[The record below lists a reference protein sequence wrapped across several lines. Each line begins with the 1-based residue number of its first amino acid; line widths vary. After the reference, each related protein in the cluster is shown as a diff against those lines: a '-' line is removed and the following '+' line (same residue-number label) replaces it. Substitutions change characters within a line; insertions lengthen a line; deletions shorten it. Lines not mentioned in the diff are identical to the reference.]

1 MFDVR
6 FAHRVQRRPVLELY
20 PSFRPDISLNPAAFD
35 LMPLSRPKTRTASP
49 KPAASSAPTP
59 ALRPIKKLMAANR
72 SEIAVR
78 IFRAATELHLRTVAI
93 FAQED
98 RLCIHR
104 YKADEAYQVGAGKG
118 PVAAYLDIESIV
130 GVAKEKNVD
139 AIHPGYGFLSENAE
153 FARACERAGIVFVGP
168 RPELLDMMGDKTA
181 ARAVAQ
187 RIGVPVLP
195 GTKDPISDREEA
207 IRTAKSIGFPL
218 IIKAAFGGG
227 GRGMRVVHKA
237 ADLVNL
243 LDEAQAE
250 AGRAFGN
257 PAVFLEKYIPR
268 AKHIE
273 VQILGDKH
281 GNVIHLH
288 ERDCSVQRRHQKVV
302 EVAPSFGLPENVVR
316 ELCDAAARLAREIR
330 YDNAGTVEFLYDLDH
345 HQWFFIEMNPRI
357 QVEHTV
363 TEVITGLDL
372 VRAQILIAQGHA
384 LHSPEVGMP
393 FQTEVPR
400 NGYAI
405 QCRITTED
413 PENKFIPD
421 YGRILAYR
429 SPGGFGVRLDGG
441 MGYAGAV
448 ITPFYDSMLVKSIT
462 SGQTYEI
469 AMNRAR
475 RVLSEFRIRGVK
487 TNIPFLENVI
497 AHAQFRTGQATTTL
511 IDTTPELFAFK
522 ARRDRATKLL
532 NFLGNVIVNGNPH
545 AKGFRPEKP
554 FAAAPVPSASPS
566 GGAARVQFGVQ
577 SLEFG
582 VSKPKTQNTKLKP
595 ASLTPNSKPQTPNSA
610 GVARGTRQLL
620 LELGPQKFAEWTVK
634 QKRLLVTDTT
644 WRDAHQS
651 LMATRVRSYD
661 MLACADALAHRVPNL
676 FSLEMW
682 GGATFDTAMR
692 FLSEDPWERL
702 RQLRAKVPNICF
714 QMLFR
719 GANAVGYTN
728 YPDNVVAG
736 FVRHAAASGM
746 DIFRVFDSLN
756 YLPNL
761 RVAMEAVNETHGV
774 CEAAICYTGD
784 INDPAREKFNLT
796 YYVKIA
802 RELERMGAHFLAI
815 KDMAGLCRP
824 YAAQKLVKTLKEEV
838 GLPVHFHTHDTSG
851 IAAASVL
858 RAADAG
864 VDVVD
869 LALAAM
875 SGSTSQPNLNSVV
888 AALRNT
894 PRDTGLDLEALNE
907 FSDYWEQVREY
918 YRPFDTAPKSGSAE
932 VYLHEMP
939 GGQYTNLK
947 EQAAAMG
954 VAHRWPEIAR
964 TYAEVN
970 QLFGDI
976 VKVTPSSKVVGDMAL
991 FLFSKGIKPADVVN
1005 LEPGTTAFPE
1015 SVIDMMMGGL
1025 GWPEGGWP
1033 EQAWKVILG
1042 PKRFQ
1047 EAHARYVAATSA
1059 KLGRKVE
1066 RQANALDL
1074 DKMRAEL
1081 AEKLKRPVN
1090 DDDLYSHL
1098 MYPQVFAEFAK
1109 HVAAYSD
1116 VSVLPTPAFFY
1127 GLKPGEEISVS
1138 IEEGKVLI
1146 IRLISIGQPDKDGRR
1161 AISYELNGI
1170 GRETFILDKTVAPKT
1185 KARLK
1190 ADLNDP
1196 TQVAAPIPGLI
1207 AQLQVS
1213 VGSKVAKGDKLLM
1226 MEAMKMQN
1234 TVYAPCDG
1242 VVAEL
1247 HVALGD
1253 TVEAKDLLIKIRA
1266 AG

>member
-1 MFDVR
+1 
-6 FAHRVQRRPVLELY
+6 
-20 PSFRPDISLNPAAFD
+20 
-35 LMPLSRPKTRTASP
+35 
-49 KPAASSAPTP
+49 
-59 ALRPIKKLMAANR
+59 MAANR

-78 IFRAATELHLRTVAI
+78 IFRAGTELSVRTVAI
-93 FAQED
+93 FAHED

-104 YKADEAYQVGAGKG
+104 YKADEAYQVGTGKG
-118 PVAAYLDIESIV
+118 PVAAYLDIDSIV
-130 GVAKEKNVD
+130 GVAKEHGVD

-195 GTKDPISDREEA
+195 GTKDPITDREEA
-207 IRTAKSIGFPL
+207 LKTAKAIGFPL

-227 GRGMRVVHKA
+227 GRGMRVVQKPEQLA
-237 ADLVNL
+237 NL

-302 EVAPSFGLPENVVR
+302 EVAPSFGLPEKVVR

-330 YDNAGTVEFLYDLDH
+330 YDNAGTVEFLYDLERH
-345 HQWFFIEMNPRI
+345 EWFFIEMNPRI

-372 VRAQILIAQGHA
+372 VRAQILIAQGYA

-413 PENKFIPD
+413 PENKFMPD
-421 YGRILAYR
+421 YGRIMAYR

-462 SGQTYEI
+462 SGQSYEI

-497 AHAQFRTGQATTTL
+497 AHPQFRSGQATTTL

-522 ARRDRATKLL
+522 PRRDRATKLL
-532 NFLGNVIVNGNPH
+532 TFLGNVIVNGNPH
-545 AKGFRPEKP
+545 AKGYRPEKP
-554 FAAAPVPSASPS
+554 FPVAATPPHDHSIAPQP
-566 GGAARVQFGVQ
+566 
-577 SLEFG
+577 
-582 VSKPKTQNTKLKP
+582 
-595 ASLTPNSKPQTPNSA
+595 
-610 GVARGTRQLL
+610 GTRQKL
-620 LELGPQKFAEWTVK
+620 LELGPKKFAEWTVK

-661 MLACADALAHRVPNL
+661 MLACADALAHRAPNL

-692 FLSEDPWERL
+692 FLNEDPWERL

-728 YPDNVVAG
+728 YPENVVAG
-736 FVRHAAASGM
+736 FVKHAAASGM

-761 RVAMEAVNETHGV
+761 RVAMEAVNSTHGV

-784 INDPAREKFNLT
+784 ISDPARDKFDLK

-802 RELERMGAHFLAI
+802 QELERMGAHFLAI

-824 YAAQKLVKTLKEEV
+824 NAAYRLVKTLKEEV
-838 GLPVHFHTHDTSG
+838 GLPIHFHTHDTSG

-864 VDVVD
+864 VDIVD

-888 AALRNT
+888 AALEHS
-894 PRDTGLDLEALNE
+894 PRDTQLDLNALNQ
-907 FSDYWEQVREY
+907 FSDYWETVRDY
-918 YRPFDTAPKSGSAE
+918 YRPFDTSPKSGSAE

-947 EQAAAMG
+947 EQAASMG

-1005 LEPGTTAFPE
+1005 LEPGTMAFPE
-1015 SVIDMMMGGL
+1015 SVIDMMSGGL

-1033 EQAWKVILG
+1033 DAVSLAVLG
-1042 PKRFQ
+1042 EKRHK
-1047 EAHARYVAATSA
+1047 EARAKYVADTKKKASA
-1059 KLGRKVE
+1059 S
-1066 RQANALDL
+1066 AAAIDL
-1074 DKMRAEL
+1074 DKTRADL
-1081 AEKLKRPVN
+1081 AEKLKRPVS

-1098 MYPQVFAEFAK
+1098 MYPQVFADFAK

-1138 IEEGKVLI
+1138 IEQGKVLI
-1146 IRLISIGQPDKDGRR
+1146 IRLISIGAPDKDGRR

-1170 GRETFILDKTVAPKT
+1170 ARETFIVDKNVAPKT
-1185 KARLK
+1185 KARPK
-1190 ADLNDP
+1190 ADLADA
-1196 TQVAAPIPGLI
+1196 TQVPAPIPGLI
-1207 AQLQVS
+1207 AQLNVS
-1213 VGSKVAKGDKLLM
+1213 LGSKVAKGDKLLM

-1234 TVYAPCDG
+1234 TVYAPCAG

-1247 HVALGD
+1247 NVVLGD
-1253 TVEAKDLLIKIRA
+1253 TVEAKDLLARIRTA
-1266 AG
+1266 